1 MISKY
6 EIHIKTKCTLY
17 ELLNMLKAKGLAVD
31 FSLKSGD
38 CGELMVKFPSMN
50 NIDVFDFKY
59 YRHEDDMYVYEI
71 GAKHKDCLAK
81 MEEIATMIDY

>member
-6 EIHIKTKCTLY
+6 EVHIKTKYTLY
-17 ELLNMLKAKGLAVD
+17 ELLNILKTKGLAVD

-38 CGELMVKFPSMN
+38 CGELMVKFP
-50 NIDVFDFKY
+50 NINTVDVFDFKY
-59 YRHEDDMYVYEI
+59 YKHEDDMFVYEI

-81 MEEIATMIDY
+81 MEEIANMLN